1 MIEHYNKQL
10 TARNEVIPHQTNDTI
25 IGGVNEVMVQAI
37 RDYVKVHGF
46 PTEEQYRNQF
56 KKNKIKRTEMAI
68 YKDELVTNDY
78 TGDGK
83 PIPIVVHLT
92 IDTEQVVG
100 APFRDLVTKVVY
112 GNISMSFDDF
122 EKGDLGGSQEIMADI
137 EKYVVDNYYRS

>member
-1 MIEHYNKQL
+1 
-10 TARNEVIPHQTNDTI
+10 
-25 IGGVNEVMVQAI
+25 
-37 RDYVKVHGF
+37 
-46 PTEEQYRNQF
+46 
-56 KKNKIKRTEMAI
+56 MAI

-92 IDTEQVVG
+92 IDTEEVVG